1 MQKQAPACTFQV
13 NPALA
18 HLAASLSN
26 HSLRRADNLF
36 LTSEA
41 SLNRLR
47 FSKPQLKAPE
57 RKAGILDQVPT
68 SYPQG
73 LHTGGLY
80 LWSGSPRQIPGEGKE
95 EGEGMRGARSF
106 QFLPASPLHAPNAI
120 RHLISPI
127 SEPRAV
133 AIST

>member
-1 MQKQAPACTFQV
+1 MQKQAPARTFRV

-18 HLAASLSN
+18 HLAASFSN
-26 HSLRRADNLF
+26 HALRRAVILF

-68 SYPQG
+68 SYPLG
-73 LHTGGLY
+73 LPTEELSLPSGLR
-80 LWSGSPRQIPGEGKE
+80 GQIPGEGKE
-95 EGEGMRGARSF
+95 EGEG
-106 QFLPASPLHAPNAI
+106 I
-120 RHLISPI
+120 
-127 SEPRAV
+127 
-133 AIST
+133 